1 MITVNMDKAKQI
13 AHTYRRE
20 ARSWEFKPLDAMIAS
35 QIPGVD
41 VVAVEAQRQA
51 IRDKYAAMQQQI
63 DAATAVSELETLP
76 IYQP

>member
-1 MITVNMDKAKQI
+1 MITVNMTKAKQI
-13 AHTYRRE
+13 AHNHRRD
-20 ARSWEFKPLDAMIAS
+20 ARALEFAPLDLKIAS

-41 VVAVEAQRQA
+41 VGVVEAQRQA